1 MGAGSKTT
9 LKRLQRAINMK
20 SPESKILVSENEWYS
35 DLRQTT
41 ITSYV
46 IRKALPQSDKRKG
59 RKKTIELFSTTS
71 LIQAVLYLRDYWYSL
86 TGVEIPTD
94 NEYWNNIKLTKGITI
109 DAHKEEEIPNE

>member
-9 LKRLQRAINMK
+9 LKRLQRAIN
-20 SPESKILVSENEWYS
+20 SYSTDNKILVSENEWYS
-35 DLRQTT
+35 DLRQCT

-46 IRKALPQSDKRKG
+46 IRKALPQDDKRKG

-86 TGVEIPTD
+86 TGVEIPDD
-94 NEYWNNIKLTKGITI
+94 NEYWNNIKRSKGIVI
-109 DAHKEEEIPNE
+109 DAKEETVLNK